1 MRAKP
6 GDRLV
11 IRGHR
16 VGDHEKSAEILEV
29 RGTKEDPS
37 YLVKWAADGHEA
49 VIYPGSDAV
58 IERRTKKTLAKT

>member
-1 MRAKP
+1 MRARP
-6 GDRLV
+6 GDKLV
-11 IRGHR
+11 VRGHR

-29 RGTKEDPS
+29 RGTREDPS

-58 IERRTKKTLAKT
+58 IERPTKKTLAKT

>member
-6 GDRLV
+6 GDQLV

-16 VGDHEKSAEILEV
+16 VGDRGKSAEILEV

-37 YLVKWAADGHEA
+37 YLVRWEADGHEA
-49 VIYPGSDAV
+49 VLYPGSDAV
-58 IERRTKKTLAKT
+58 IERRTKETLAKT

>member
-6 GDRLV
+6 GDQLV

-16 VGDHEKSAEILEV
+16 VGDHEKHAEILEV

-37 YLVKWAADGHEA
+37 YLVRWATDGREA

-58 IERRTKKTLAKT
+58 IKRQSKKTMAKT